1 MAVSGVHLP
10 VTVLL
15 TTVVKPRSSHSLV
28 GPLEENDRLCRYVPE
43 EEGMDGLPACL
54 GCYSAVELQW
64 SLPRRGERGVRKF
77 CTGY

>member
-1 MAVSGVHLP
+1 MAVSGFLLP

-15 TTVVKPRSSHSLV
+15 TTVVKPRSSRSLV
-28 GPLEENDRLCRYVPE
+28 GPLAENDRLCRYVPVP

-64 SLPRRGERGVRKF
+64 SLPRPGPSLPPIHS
-77 CTGY
+77 